1 MRPNPATTNPP
12 ADPARTAEL
21 LRSFFLDHPE
31 VQLSEAGRPLTRLG
45 GKHSGYALHPDA
57 QKLVGHFW
65 SPDANLVRRILGVHH
80 QGTQR
85 LELDVLRLGQT
96 RPSRLTLATAHA
108 ASSADPDRLAFRQA
122 IAASAQQ
129 EWRGW
134 SLAPEHG
141 ATPERSAIQRFL
153 FRRQKQWLACV
164 ALNEDTSGSQAA
176 AGVLTALAQA
186 LVWAEQC
193 RQRELHSV
201 LAAVRLILPP
211 GGETWLRLL
220 RPGLRATPPLECYH
234 WDRSAARLDPVALSD
249 AGNHTSVLRRAA
261 EPSEPPAAA
270 AALLARVRSYCPQ
283 ATWQTSPDGYGYISV
298 YGLEVAREC
307 NDSTLA
313 PFVFGTAGEQT
324 PLLPATDD
332 LFSQWLAAVASA
344 RVPGGNRNLPL
355 YALQPE
361 RWLAHLLRHDPS
373 ALDARLRLRRLYAE
387 VPIATHAG
395 AGVLDLLALAPDG
408 RLIVLEL
415 KTSECLEFP
424 LQALLYWLQVR
435 QHQTQGDFERLG
447 YFVGQA
453 LSPQPPLLWM
463 IAPALRWHPKT
474 HLLTR
479 WFAPQIPCE
488 LIGLNEEWRQ
498 RLQIIFRRPLT

>member
-1 MRPNPATTNPP
+1 MGPNPSTSPPP
-12 ADPARTAEL
+12 ANPARTAEV
-21 LRSFFLDHPE
+21 LRTFFLDHPE

-45 GKHSGYALHPDA
+45 GKHTGYALHPDA

-80 QGTQR
+80 QGNQR
-85 LELDVLRLGQT
+85 LELDVLRLGRT
-96 RPSRLTLATAHA
+96 RPSRLTLSTAHA
-108 ASSADPDRLAFRQA
+108 AACAGPDRLAFRQA

-141 ATPERSAIQRFL
+141 ATPERSPIQRFL
-153 FRRQKQWLACV
+153 YRRQKQLLVCV
-164 ALNEDTSGSQAA
+164 ALDGESSGSPAA

-193 RQRELHSV
+193 RQREPRSV

-220 RPGLRATPPLECYH
+220 RPGLRVAPPLQCYR

-249 AGNHTSVLRRAA
+249 AGNSTSVLRRV
-261 EPSEPPAAA
+261 PAANDPGA
-270 AALLARVRSYCPQ
+270 EATDLLARVRSHCPQ
-283 ATWQTSPDGYGYISV
+283 ATWETSPDGYGYIAV
-298 YGLEVAREC
+298 YGLEVVRES
-307 NDSTLA
+307 NDPALA

-332 LFSQWLAAVASA
+332 LFSHWLAAVAMA
-344 RVPGGNRNLPL
+344 RVPGGHRNLPL

-373 ALDARLRLRRLYAE
+373 ALDARLRSRRVYAE
-387 VPIATHAG
+387 VPIATPAG
-395 AGVLDLLALAPDG
+395 AGVLDLLALDQDG

-415 KTSECLEFP
+415 KTSENLEFP

-435 QHQTQGDFERLG
+435 QHQLQGDFERLG
-447 YFVGQA
+447 YFAGHS
-453 LSPQPPLLWM
+453 LSAQPPLLWM

-479 WFAPQIPCE
+479 WFSPDVPCE

-498 RLQIIFRRPLT
+498 RLQIIFRRPST